1 MGYEIEVVEAPE
13 QPTAIVPLSTTWP
26 ELPEQAGE
34 AFDEVWAL
42 LRKEEGLRF
51 DGHNV
56 ILYKDGVPNVEIGVI
71 VTRTFPTEGRV
82 QASVLPAARVART
95 VHVGDYDTLA
105 EAHQA
110 VREWCEAEGH
120 EVVGPRWEIYG
131 DWNEEHP
138 ELVETE
144 VCWQL

>member
-1 MGYEIEVVEAPE
+1 MGYEIEVVEASE
-13 QPTAIVPLSTTWP
+13 QTTAVVPLSTTWP
-26 ELPEQAGE
+26 ELPERAGE
-34 AFDEVWAL
+34 AFDEVWAF
-42 LRKEEGLRF
+42 LRREEGLRF

-56 ILYKDGVPNVEIGVI
+56 ILYKDGVPNVEVGVI
-71 VTRTFPTEGRV
+71 VTRSFPPEGRV

-95 VHVGDYDTLA
+95 VHLGGYDRLA
-105 EAHQA
+105 EAPQA

-131 DWNEEHP
+131 DWNDEHP